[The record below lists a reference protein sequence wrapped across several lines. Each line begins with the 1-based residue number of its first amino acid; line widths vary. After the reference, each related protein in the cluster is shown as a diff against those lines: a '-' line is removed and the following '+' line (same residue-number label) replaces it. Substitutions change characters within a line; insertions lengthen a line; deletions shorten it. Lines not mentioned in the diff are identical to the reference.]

1 MTFDAAA
8 FQQTGDDFC
17 LPLRDLTA
25 LTRQSAAVVRA
36 ALPAA
41 SLRERSGFGYLVA
54 AEAVRTYLREAGLKL
69 PFRTLAHINL
79 KGGVG
84 KTTSVV
90 TCAVRAA
97 QYGFRC
103 AVLDLD
109 SQASASLALNALPE
123 DDTPIFYDVWQKP
136 RELLGPALKRIDSHL
151 YLLPSSLENGLLDSS
166 LANPRHQKK
175 AVAEVCAE
183 LARLGFDLV
192 WIDCPPSLGTAVIS
206 SICAA
211 DEVVVP
217 IGSDPFSHKGLT
229 LTLSEIEAI
238 CDTYSLPEPQCRVL
252 FARYDKREKLAA
264 QTLAR
269 MDGEYAAYA
278 VPIPVR
284 VSTEFSKAL
293 ANGETLFHSQR
304 KNPARQDYDR
314 IVRYLLQ
321 LDAPFR

>member
-1 MTFDAAA
+1 MAVN
-8 FQQTGDDFC
+8 GVDF
-17 LPLRDLTA
+17 
-25 LTRQSAAVVRA
+25 
-36 ALPAA
+36 
-41 SLRERSGFGYLVA
+41 
-54 AEAVRTYLREAGLKL
+54 
-69 PFRTLAHINL
+69 PFRVFAHINL

-103 AVLDLD
+103 VVLDLD
-109 SQASASLALNALPE
+109 SQASASLAFDALPE

-136 RELLGPALKRIDSHL
+136 AEMLGPALKRIDSHL

-183 LARLGFDLV
+183 LKRLGFDV
-192 WIDCPPSLGTAVIS
+192 VFIDCPPSLGTAVIS

-211 DEVVVP
+211 DDVVIP
-217 IGSDPFSHKGLT
+217 IGSDPFSHKGLA
-229 LTLSEIEAI
+229 LTLEEIEAI
-238 CDTYSLPEPQCRVL
+238 CDTYSLPIPTRRVL

-264 QTLAR
+264 ETLAR
-269 MDGEYAAYA
+269 MEGAYA
-278 VPIPVR
+278 EFAIPVPVR
-284 VSTEFSKAL
+284 VSTEFSKVL
-293 ANGETLFHSQR
+293 ARGETLFHSQR

-314 IVRYLLQ
+314 IVRYLFQ
-321 LDAPFR
+321 LDAPFA